1 MNRFFLFLKRN
12 IMFVLILILI
22 LSITMGM
29 IIYQNVSA
37 QPIADGTSDV
47 RQPDQSA
54 DDQHDASSDEEGDP
68 VQISGFSGSVIN
80 DDTLLLTWEVENSGE
95 KDIVSS
101 ELYYISQD
109 DQETWLADVS
119 NHTSYQLSQSAYQF
133 ESGENR
139 FRIVCTLENGE
150 RVQAETTVQIA
161 GVDDVRFEMSFVDE
175 GLQLQLTYCS
185 PSGSDDEIPLAS
197 YYDVS
202 DTGFTIHYVG
212 NETETRGDMTY
223 GTVTYLM
230 NDAAVAP
237 GEQSFTLS
245 FQFPKLGKSYE
256 YDVRY
261 VKNEDGSRQEVS
273 TDEQ

>member
-47 RQPDQSA
+47 RQPDQCA

-95 KDIVSS
+95 QDIVSS